1 MKPGNRRVKR
11 RGANSRSAFALKDEA
26 HELYV
31 RTRLWM
37 SPHFCVQGHAVVLKI
52 ARCLKCR

>member
-26 HELYV
+26 HEVYV

-37 SPHFCVQGHAVVLKI
+37 SPHFCVQGHAVVLKL
-52 ARCLKCR
+52 RGV